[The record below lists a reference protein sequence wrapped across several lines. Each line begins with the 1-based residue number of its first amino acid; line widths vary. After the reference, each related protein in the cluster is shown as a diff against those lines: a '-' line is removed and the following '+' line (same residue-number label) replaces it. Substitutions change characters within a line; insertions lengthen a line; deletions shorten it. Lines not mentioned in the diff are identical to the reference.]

1 MQAIAGKIIHLLLK
15 DVKKIDVLKE
25 FRSSVTFNQVFS
37 SRFLQLSTPRHWIPQ
52 RCPVRDS
59 PVPGDNSQPWRSP
72 KATPQV
78 PELLNVFQKLNS
90 SRSQGHR
97 HKFNMKWRW
106 SEGILKN
113 WDRNG
118 KNKRNMQK
126 KTIFQ
131 DALLPMSRD
140 ELQWDDPQTLSTA
153 HLDAR
158 SNSSRISTENICHET
173 FSNQKGQL
181 FINFLSKI
189 LADRCGWC
197 KLRVLRVRCK
207 ALHDSV
213 WLVWISPSNLA
224 RSLWCHGHV
233 RIRWSPGWWKRNS
246 QLFEL
251 LWQMIHENVPT
262 AYTIALFDFSFLCL
276 TLTCPVLPCFPS
288 NILGGFIL
296 SSSPRRWW
304 SLVASQAH
312 FLSYVICNF
321 VGLRPGT
328 VDVEFWLHSQLSRCC
343 LRCPNWNESQTLIS
357 HQQVT
362 STFWTWSWPIA
373 H

>member
-126 KTIFQ
+126 KLYFKM
-131 DALLPMSRD
+131 LCC
-140 ELQWDDPQTLSTA
+140 QWV
-153 HLDAR
+153 
-158 SNSSRISTENICHET
+158 ET
-173 FSNQKGQL
+173 SCNG
-181 FINFLSKI
+181 
-189 LADRCGWC
+189 
-197 KLRVLRVRCK
+197 
-207 ALHDSV
+207 
-213 WLVWISPSNLA
+213 
-224 RSLWCHGHV
+224 
-233 RIRWSPGWWKRNS
+233 
-246 QLFEL
+246 
-251 LWQMIHENVPT
+251 MIHK
-262 AYTIALFDFSFLCL
+262 LFQQL
-276 TLTCPVLPCFPS
+276 TLTPGPIHRAFPPKTS
-288 NILGGFIL
+288 VMRLFQIKRGNF
-296 SSSPRRWW
+296 SSIFFRRFWRID
-304 SLVASQAH
+304 VDGV
-312 FLSYVICNF
+312 SYVCY
-321 VGLRPGT
+321 V
-328 VDVEFWLHSQLSRCC
+328 
-343 LRCPNWNESQTLIS
+343 
-357 HQQVT
+357 
-362 STFWTWSWPIA
+362 
-373 H
+373 